1 MNDNLVLKR
10 KMMSYYMV
18 SLFCLVI
25 ISNGI
30 CSFSHDNWRFKDQIW
45 FNTTALGANVM
56 GSCKDFPV
64 LIRLDQNNFNF
75 NKAKEKGED
84 LRFTDRNGRPLSYEI
99 ECWDK
104 INKVAE
110 IWVKVPI
117 IHGNAETDFIIM
129 KSGNPAA
136 VSESNSAVVFERKNG
151 FVLVFHLDSACSA
164 KPCNSACNEKCKS
177 ILATIKKRGIVTFS
191 GYPNI

>member
-10 KMMSYYMV
+10 KMLSYYMV

-30 CSFSHDNWRFKDQIW
+30 CSFSHDNWRFKNQIW
-45 FNTTALGANVM
+45 FNTTPLGANVM

-75 NKAKEKGED
+75 NKAKAKGED
-84 LRFTDRNGRPLSYEI
+84 LRFADRNGRPLSYEI

-104 INKVAE
+104 INKIAE
-110 IWVKVPI
+110 IWVNVPI
-117 IHGNAETDFIIM
+117 IHGNAESDFIIM
-129 KSGNPAA
+129 KFGNPAA
-136 VSESNSAVVFERKNG
+136 VSESNSAAVFERKNG
-151 FVLVFHLDSACSA
+151 FVLVFHYL
-164 KPCNSACNEKCKS
+164 CNNTWSRAGRAVCN
-177 ILATIKKRGIVTFS
+177 
-191 GYPNI
+191 